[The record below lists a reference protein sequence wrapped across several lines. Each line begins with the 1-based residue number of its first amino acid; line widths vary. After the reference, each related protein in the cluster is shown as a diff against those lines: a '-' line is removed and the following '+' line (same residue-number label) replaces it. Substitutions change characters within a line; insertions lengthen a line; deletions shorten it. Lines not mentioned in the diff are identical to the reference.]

1 MANPLYSMLMGSIPQ
16 QSVTSFPQNMSFSPP
31 MFQNPLQK
39 MNYIMQAMSNP
50 AAFVRQNLPEI
61 PNEILND
68 PNQILQYMKQNMG
81 LTDQDIRNASMQI
94 PPRFR

>member
-1 MANPLYSMLMGSIPQ
+1 MAKSIYSMLMGSNPQ
-16 QSVTSFPQNMSFSPP
+16 QPVTSSPQNMSFLPP

-50 AAFVRQNLPEI
+50 AVFVRQNLPEI